1 VSRPAA
7 LKCRRLGDGTSARG
21 ADRGATNPRLDTMA
35 PDDEEYSGFNDTRQK
50 RIKVVA
56 WVTIVALILVGGGA
70 TVFALLFG

>member
-1 VSRPAA
+1 MAA
-7 LKCRRLGDGTSARG
+7 
-21 ADRGATNPRLDTMA
+21 
-35 PDDEEYSGFNDTRQK
+35 DDDEYSGYSDTRQR

>member
-1 VSRPAA
+1 
-7 LKCRRLGDGTSARG
+7 
-21 ADRGATNPRLDTMA
+21 MA